1 MYQYGRKQI
10 MLNYLSESMKGYV
23 APTDTRWRMDQRLY
37 EHGKIEEA
45 DIEKYNLEQQ

>member
-10 MLNYLSESMKGYV
+10 MLNYVSDSMKGHV

-37 EHGKIEEA
+37 EQGKIEEA
-45 DIEKYNLEQQ
+45 DIEKYNLEQ